1 MEGKSQCWVH
11 STYFSRVKKLITR
24 TEERSR
30 RESSGALFDQSELK
44 SNPRGMLSA
53 FIAKCPSTVSTLL
66 SLPDCDFFLE
76 LCRTGGKPVNFVAA
90 ITKYFK
96 TWFKKTS
103 VYTVVDEPVADILG
117 GINSGFIN
125 VVKESG
131 AISAAS
137 VAATK
142 QVVDIAGVEKY
153 VIDAAGIRVF
163 DRSID
168 ISGSVIEIEKKGTAS
183 AVVVNEVCLAVA
195 ELKVGIV
202 SMEMT
207 FQHHPELLLSIE
219 DKKDDSCEAACAESM
234 MSRVLHRHRR
244 AFVPAQGR
252 QSGRRRTL
260 SQGPAGAAAPAR
272 GHALRGLQSAQ
283 RAHAREI
290 LWYQRHSEVVHFE
303 EETSNTSA
311 SEYARGLAAEA
322 AAGAA
327 AAAAKAATASAPKA
341 KAAPAEPA
349 LVAAPVVV
357 APVAPVQA
365 ASVPAPAAEDAPV
378 AVLHI
383 PRVLLSVRMN
393 KRARKPWT

>member
-24 TEERSR
+24 TEERFR